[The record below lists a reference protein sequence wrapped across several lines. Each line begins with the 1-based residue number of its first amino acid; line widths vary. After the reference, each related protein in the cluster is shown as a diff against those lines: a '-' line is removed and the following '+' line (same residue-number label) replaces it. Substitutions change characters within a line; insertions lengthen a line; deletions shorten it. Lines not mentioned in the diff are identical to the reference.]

1 MLREAGDYYYLA
13 QSECLHIEGV
23 SDAAHLQQ
31 TVNAMNIMGLT
42 PDEQMDMFAVI
53 AAVLHLGNVRFY
65 EGRGEAAQL
74 EPEESDA
81 DEAWGKE
88 KRCVSILH
96 WSHSLRVLAHTR
108 SSLMCACT
116 EDKDRRTV

>member
-31 TVNAMNIMGLT
+31 TINAMNIMGLT

-81 DEAWGKE
+81 EEAWGKE
-88 KRCVSILH
+88 KRCVRASPRCRLY
-96 WSHSLRVLAHTR
+96 SMRDAG
-108 SSLMCACT
+108 SS
-116 EDKDRRTV
+116 

>member
-88 KRCVSILH
+88 KRCVRCVAAL
-96 WSHSLRVLAHTR
+96 
-108 SSLMCACT
+108 SSLLDAGRWLIVNGIWGMQRA
-116 EDKDRRTV
+116 RTRA